1 MLAAGTQAVGSK
13 LQAKRGRPSKL
24 MIGLMPAGSGK
35 LDGVPAR
42 RDFEAGAAGTE
53 QWAAAVEKATVGFSE
68 AQRAFYTF
76 REHQNYV
83 VDISDWCED
92 QGIGAFVKKA
102 EEGDDKV
109 FGAIAPLRNE
119 DGSIKVMPP
128 QALLSMMSMM
138 GTGDLG
144 AAKGRRKLKRIGGAR
159 GGVARERLGEG
170 AHGAAG
176 GAVAEA
182 AAALGQGDH
191 GGRRGRAGGVTTYR
205 RGPAA

>member
-109 FGAIAPLRNE
+109 FGAIAPLR
-119 DGSIKVMPP
+119 
-128 QALLSMMSMM
+128 
-138 GTGDLG
+138 
-144 AAKGRRKLKRIGGAR
+144 R
-159 GGVARERLGEG
+159 
-170 AHGAAG
+170 
-176 GAVAEA
+176 
-182 AAALGQGDH
+182 
-191 GGRRGRAGGVTTYR
+191 
-205 RGPAA
+205 